1 MVRKDYY
8 LLGGLWLCALLIF
21 LPLFYSD
28 YIFMDEAREIWGYN
42 AIPGFY
48 LFVEEGRWLAGVMHK
63 WLFNR
68 IDTIHQ
74 ISWLRSFSL
83 FGWLVCLPVWYAI
96 VKREVANVKRYDYL
110 PFFTCLYL
118 ITSLPFLVSV
128 QWATCLQFFI
138 ADTASIL
145 AGAMVLDSIRSGD
158 NKLRMALKAV
168 LLPLLLGLTALFLYQ
183 GAWACFLV
191 PFLLHFINPMNFKKE
206 RVLIGGLLVH
216 FFVYAAYY
224 LAYKVSFHFFIDIVP
239 ASRNTLDLHPL
250 QKMAFFLARPLER
263 SFRFTLLTDEDSTL
277 SKLYYPAMLLSLAIA
292 AFVRFGRPKWLKAAK
307 YLAVIGFIFV
317 VSYLP
322 GLVIKENYASNRT
335 LMALNLCVF
344 IVCFEMAL
352 YFIKNKLVL
361 QVAGAAVLLFFVSC
375 ARYNFRDAFLRPQVN
390 ETAALKNYI
399 GQHFNN
405 DIHTVY
411 FIRPSEDLV
420 AEKYHVNR
428 SMDEI
433 GVPSSCWP
441 WVPEPLVKQLIYE
454 TTGNRQLAAGIV
466 VKHWAS
472 KEEYLRS
479 GEKPNSSTLLV
490 DAAAI
495 ISAATP

>member
-8 LLGGLWLCALLIF
+8 LLGVLWLCALLIF

-42 AIPGFY
+42 SIPGFY
-48 LFVEEGRWLAGVMHK
+48 LFVEEGRWFAGEMHK

-74 ISWLRSFSL
+74 IAWLRSFSL
-83 FGWLVCLPVWYAI
+83 LGWLVCLPVWYAI
-96 VKREVANVKRYDYL
+96 VKREVANVKRYDHL

-118 ITSLPFLVSV
+118 ITSLPFIVAV

-145 AGAMVLDSIRSGD
+145 AGALVLHSIRSRD
-158 NKLRMALKAV
+158 NKVRMALRAV
-168 LLPLLLGLTALFLYQ
+168 LLPLLLGIAALFLYQ
-183 GAWACFLV
+183 GAWACFLI
-191 PFLLHFINPMNFKKE
+191 PFLLHFINPMNFKKD

-216 FFVYAAYY
+216 FFVYAVYY
-224 LAYKVSFHFFIDIVP
+224 VAYKVSFHFFIDIVP
-239 ASRNTLDLHPL
+239 ASRNTLDIHPL

-263 SFRFTLLTDEDSTL
+263 SFRFTLLTDEDSSF
-277 SKLYYPAMLLSLAIA
+277 SKLYYPAMLLSLAIG
-292 AFVRFGRPKWLKAAK
+292 AFVRFGRPKWLKAAR
-307 YLAVIGFIFV
+307 YLAVIALIFV

-322 GLVIKENYASNRT
+322 GLIIKENYASNRT
-335 LMALNLCVF
+335 LMALDVCVF

-361 QVAGAAVLLFFVSC
+361 QAAGVGILLFFVAC

-411 FIRPSEDLV
+411 FIRPSEDFV
-420 AEKYHVNR
+420 AEKYRVNR

-466 VKHWAS
+466 VKQWAS
-472 KEEYLRS
+472 KDEYLRS
-479 GEKPNSSTLLV
+479 GEKPNSSALLV
-490 DAAAI
+490 DAPVI